1 MESDTFWLSV
11 LLKRVWSFQELMF
24 QFGKVAKM
32 ETLVKTNYDIL
43 LFPIFID
50 QIVRYQITQI
60 ILVVWYKH
68 GSNMKFLIR
77 LEKLSKC
84 KTTEKDNIAQ
94 DMFIIMTESFFGK
107 YLELK

>member
-50 QIVRYQITQI
+50 
-60 ILVVWYKH
+60 
-68 GSNMKFLIR
+68 
-77 LEKLSKC
+77 
-84 KTTEKDNIAQ
+84 
-94 DMFIIMTESFFGK
+94 
-107 YLELK
+107 

>member
-11 LLKRVWSFQELMF
+11 LLKRAWSFQELMF

-43 LFPIFID
+43 LFPI
-50 QIVRYQITQI
+50 VRYQITQI

-68 GSNMKFLIR
+68 GSIMKFLIR

-84 KTTEKDNIAQ
+84 KTTEKDN
-94 DMFIIMTESFFGK
+94 MV
-107 YLELK
+107 

>member
-32 ETLVKTNYDIL
+32 ETLVKLIMIYCYSL
-43 LFPIFID
+43 
-50 QIVRYQITQI
+50 VRYQITQI

-84 KTTEKDNIAQ
+84 KTTERDNIA
-94 DMFIIMTESFFGK
+94 
-107 YLELK
+107 